1 VKTINIYISFPR
13 FFFFFSFL
21 VFCLLGPFGL
31 AIFFLKFVS
40 WFFVFFFFSYTQVC
54 LFVFFFSLHPIVF
67 WVYYF
72 FLITFCLL
80 VSLFIFLY
88 PIFCWVCYF
97 FLYIFVFWFC
107 YFFLIPHGTY
117 MRFFSYKLY
126 QTQDFQKKIEIH
138 FLIKLEHNLYAF

>member
-1 VKTINIYISFPR
+1 MSLG
-13 FFFFFSFL
+13 FF
-21 VFCLLGPFGL
+21 
-31 AIFFLKFVS
+31 
-40 WFFVFFFFSYTQVC
+40 FFFFSYTQVC
-54 LFVFFFSLHPIVF
+54 HFVFFFSLHPIVF

-138 FLIKLEHNLYAF
+138 FLIKLEHNLYAFWFVVVKIMTCYWNFKHIWTIIDHLNKSVGVSF